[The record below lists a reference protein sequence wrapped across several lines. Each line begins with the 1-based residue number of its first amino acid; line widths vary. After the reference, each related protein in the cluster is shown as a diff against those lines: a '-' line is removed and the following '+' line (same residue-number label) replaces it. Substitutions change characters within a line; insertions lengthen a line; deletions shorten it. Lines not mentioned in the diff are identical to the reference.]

1 MYFESK
7 TFLPGLLIVEDKLSM
22 SHSLETRV
30 PFLDNKLVDFVLK
43 IPSKMNLNKKFTHK
57 IHENSLSQK
66 KIQRHRGGKLI
77 LREVFNKQ
85 LNDNILQNDK
95 QGFSSP
101 DASWFRGESLK
112 YVKNVIEKDY
122 KKYTYLIDINFLKKE
137 SKRTFVW

>member
-1 MYFESK
+1 MAKRLLPQKDLKLLFEPIRNDYKNFCAKEIFRKVLINKRKKLTPNDCINLSMYFESK

-66 KIQRHRGGKLI
+66 KYKDTGG
-77 LREVFNKQ
+77 VN
-85 LNDNILQNDK
+85 
-95 QGFSSP
+95 
-101 DASWFRGESLK
+101 
-112 YVKNVIEKDY
+112 
-122 KKYTYLIDINFLKKE
+122 
-137 SKRTFVW
+137 

>member
-1 MYFESK
+1 M
-7 TFLPGLLIVEDKLSM
+7 
-22 SHSLETRV
+22 
-30 PFLDNKLVDFVLK
+30 
-43 IPSKMNLNKKFTHK
+43 
-57 IHENSLSQK
+57 
-66 KIQRHRGGKLI
+66 I

-122 KKYTYLIDINFLKKE
+122 KKYTYLIDINFLKKKVKE
-137 SKRTFVW
+137 HLSGKNNYRLFIWSILYINEFLKCYFKRFVSK